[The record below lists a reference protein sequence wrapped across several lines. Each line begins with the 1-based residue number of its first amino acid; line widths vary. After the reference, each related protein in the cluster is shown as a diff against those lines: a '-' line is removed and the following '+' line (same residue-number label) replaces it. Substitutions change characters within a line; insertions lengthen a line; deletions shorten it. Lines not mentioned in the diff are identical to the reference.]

1 MEERPDRWFEFP
13 WRGDEAC
20 VVLLRTFLEPS
31 DPGTHLTIRA
41 CSEPSGSSNDAEVT
55 RRQLER
61 WLVEH
66 GFVELPGKAT
76 GHRQF
81 VRGGLKIT
89 VSGHGPQDLTK
100 KHVAMVLR
108 QLAGAGFDKGTVRR
122 ELSE

>member
-1 MEERPDRWFEFP
+1 MTR
-13 WRGDEAC
+13 
-20 VVLLRTFLEPS
+20 
-31 DPGTHLTIRA
+31 
-41 CSEPSGSSNDAEVT
+41 EVT

-76 GHRQF
+76 SHRQF

-89 VSGHGPQDLTK
+89 VSGHGPQDVTK

-108 QLAGAGFDKGTVRR
+108 QLAGAGFDKETVRR